1 MQHGVYCLAVARM
14 CLSDGDRGIYST
26 CRSHSS
32 LFEVEGTLSRCNAQ
46 DHLSSCGLGTFQFCW
61 MSSSVVWPWASLEL
75 WHRPPLKFRR
85 GICLVVV
92 VPPLGVFCGEG
103 GLSTCGTGGSSL
115 VFRLLLHCS
124 CEGLILI
131 YIWGLVSICGRG
143 APF

>member
-1 MQHGVYCLAVARM
+1 MARM

-26 CRSHSS
+26 CRSRSS

-85 GICLVVV
+85 GISS
-92 VPPLGVFCGEG
+92 CGGATSG
-103 GLSTCGTGGSSL
+103 GFLWGGWSL
-115 VFRLLLHCS
+115 YLWH
-124 CEGLILI
+124 
-131 YIWGLVSICGRG
+131 WGLLTSVQVI
-143 APF
+143 AAL